1 MSKDKISCVFC
12 IYNVL
17 GKIEEIYKIVSHV
30 TDMRLSYIKNR
41 NCLYIHIHAYKIIID
56 NTIFLKRTFLVQLHF
71 D

>member
-30 TDMRLSYIKNR
+30 TDYRILRIEIAYI
-41 NCLYIHIHAYKIIID
+41 YIYMHI
-56 NTIFLKRTFLVQLHF
+56 R
-71 D
+71 